1 MPCFIFLLCRSSVR
15 LAASFCDLFSAGRH
29 LCIKVLEAA
38 NIKTE
43 GRRRNAALKICRLE
57 AQQAADV
64 PGNAVI
70 VNGPCVLMQREAIGG
85 QMETSEKCL
94 SPAKS

>member
-1 MPCFIFLLCRSSVR
+1 M
-15 LAASFCDLFSAGRH
+15 
-29 LCIKVLEAA
+29 KVLEAA
-38 NIKTE
+38 DVKTE

-64 PGNAVI
+64 PGNAAI
-70 VNGPCVLMQREAIGG
+70 VNGLCALMQREAIGG

-94 SPAKS
+94 SPARS